1 MLVLKNGQMTVWDE
15 LLPKEVKV
23 LSEEL
28 QKIDE
33 ILDDQ
38 SFFEPFIEL
47 FNTKIGRPSIKVE
60 TYIRMMYLKHRY
72 QLGYE
77 TLVKEVSDSIS
88 WRRFCRIDLT
98 LKVPHDS
105 TLIKLTHKYGPEI
118 IDELNNLLLE
128 KAKDQKLIRG
138 RKLRVDT
145 TVIESDIHHPND
157 AGLLH
162 DGIKA
167 ITKKVKK
174 IKESGAAKRVKFQD
188 RTRSVK
194 KNVLNIV
201 KVSKRRT
208 GDAINEIDK
217 ITEKII
223 KTTETSLKEAT
234 NVLKNAKH
242 KLWRDGENA
251 SSKTKH
257 LVEDLKKQM
266 KAVDQIVQQSKQ
278 VVSGNRS
285 IPDRVVSIHD
295 TDARPIKKGKPRN
308 PTEFGYKLIIQETED
323 HVITGYGVYK
333 GNPSDEALLAESLK
347 KHKKLFGK
355 SPWGIAADRGFGSKD
370 NEDLCTG
377 EGVKRA
383 SLPKRGRLSKKQKE
397 KEKQSWFKRL
407 QCWRAGI
414 EARISLLKRKYG
426 LSRSRS
432 RGYQGTK
439 NWVGNGIF
447 AYNLQKIASMV

>member
-1 MLVLKNGQMTVWDE
+1 MTLWDE

-38 SFFEPFIEL
+38 SFFEPFIER
-47 FNTKIGRPSIKVE
+47 FNTKIGRPTIKVE
-60 TYIRMMYLKHRY
+60 TYLRMMYLKHRY

-77 TLVKEVSDSIS
+77 TLTKEVSDSIS

-98 LKVPHDS
+98 VKVPDDS

-118 IDELNNLLLE
+118 IDELNYLLLE
-128 KAKDQKLIRG
+128 KAKEQKLIRG

-157 AGLLH
+157 AGLLQ
-162 DGIKA
+162 DGIKS
-167 ITKKVKK
+167 ITGTIKK
-174 IKESGAAKRVKFQD
+174 IKESGAAKRAKFQN

-208 GDAINEIDK
+208 GDAIKEIDQ
-217 ITEKII
+217 ITKKII
-223 KTTETSLKEAT
+223 NTTETALKEAAK
-234 NVLKNAKH
+234 VLKNAKH
-242 KLWRDGENA
+242 KIWRDGENA

-257 LVEDLKKQM
+257 LVENLKKQIEG
-266 KAVDQIVQQSKQ
+266 VDKIINQSKQ
-278 VVSGNRS
+278 VVSGNRV

-308 PTEFGYKLIIQETED
+308 PTEFGYKVIIQETED
-323 HVITGYGVYK
+323 HVITGYGVHT
-333 GNPSDEALLAESLK
+333 GNFSDEALLAESLK
-347 KHKKLFGK
+347 KHQDLFGK
-355 SPWGIAADRGFGSKD
+355 SPWGIATDRGFGSKK

-383 SLPKRGRLSKKQKE
+383 SLPKRGKLSKKQKA

-439 NWVGNGIF
+439 SWVANGIF

>member
-15 LLPKEVKV
+15 LLPKEVKA

-38 SFFEPFIEL
+38 SFFEPFIER

-145 TVIESDIHHPND
+145 TVIESGIHYPND

-162 DGIKA
+162 DSIKA

-194 KNVLNIV
+194 KKVLNIV

-223 KTTETSLKEAT
+223 KTTETALKEAT

-257 LVEDLKKQM
+257 LVEDLKKHM

-308 PTEFGYKLIIQETED
+308 PTEFGYKLIIQETEG

-347 KHKKLFGK
+347 KHKKLLVNHLG
-355 SPWGIAADRGFGSKD
+355 G
-370 NEDLCTG
+370 
-377 EGVKRA
+377 
-383 SLPKRGRLSKKQKE
+383 
-397 KEKQSWFKRL
+397 
-407 QCWRAGI
+407 
-414 EARISLLKRKYG
+414 
-426 LSRSRS
+426 
-432 RGYQGTK
+432 
-439 NWVGNGIF
+439 
-447 AYNLQKIASMV
+447 